1 MLNWI
6 GKLIDRTF
14 VVIGALIFSQ
24 APLYMQQYTQQLS
37 GHVAELNIQ
46 VDAMKKTAQQADK
59 TLEQFIQK
67 FLASGDADF
76 RMQGELMQGMIER
89 WNHLTEGLL
98 AMQSTGLW
106 QRPYV
111 FAKYFNWDIA
121 ASTFQHY
128 KIGIPL
134 TIEGLI
140 YALAGM
146 LLGYAFF
153 LLIRQFFRF
162 LGRPFKRKVP
172 EAKPNVEE

>member
-1 MLNWI
+1 MLSWI
-6 GKLIDRTF
+6 GKIIDRTF
-14 VVIGALIFSQ
+14 VVLGALIFSQ

-46 VDAMKKTAQQADK
+46 VEAMKKTALQADK
-59 TLEQFIQK
+59 TLDQFIQK
-67 FLASGDADF
+67 FLTNGDTDF
-76 RMQGELMQGMIER
+76 RMQGELMQGMVER
-89 WNHLTEGLL
+89 WNHLTEGLQ
-98 AMQSTGLW
+98 AMQGAGLW

-121 ASTFQHY
+121 SSTFQNY

-146 LLGYAFF
+146 LLGYALF

-162 LGRPFKRKVP
+162 ICRPFVRKVS
-172 EAKPNVEE
+172 ETKPNVEE